1 VLSIRELL
9 YDHGFTIKGARKK
22 LGERKASDLD
32 QIEIPFSN
40 VQKQQALTKIRREL
54 ESLLHE
60 IA

>member
-1 VLSIRELL
+1 MRKP